1 MNKLEKKENLHQ
13 LITLA
18 FPVVVEEI
26 MSTLLQYV
34 DTAMVGRLGAK
45 ATSAV
50 SLTSTVNWLIF
61 SFFSSFAIAI
71 GAIISKAVGAKEEI
85 QIKKASTLSL
95 VLSLV
100 FGFIVAFLAT
110 SLSPYIPKWMNASPE
125 IQKDASSYF
134 FIISLAIPFR
144 AFIILASSTMRA
156 VKDTK
161 TPMVINLTAN
171 ILNIFLNYL
180 FIYTLALGVNGAAIA
195 TFISYTIA
203 SIVMAII
210 WLRRPLIGFERKYL
224 KGEKN
229 LIKETFSIAL
239 PAVMTNATSCF
250 AHIVFASLVSSMGT
264 VIFAAHSI
272 ALSAETIFY
281 VPGYGLRTATSTLI
295 GISVGEKDKDK
306 FNVVERQSIFLTVV
320 MMAFTGLLLY
330 LFATPIMGFFTPD
343 KSVIKE
349 GSRILKLI
357 AFTEP
362 LFGLMIVS
370 EGIYYGLGDTKFPF
384 FIETFGAWGIRI
396 LFTIIAL
403 RVLNVDL
410 FGVWICM
417 ALDNSF
423 RSLGLSIPLIF
434 KRGDRLFK
442 LRTEK

>member
-110 SLSPYIPKWMNASPE
+110 SLSPYITKWMNASPE